1 MKLSCQQVYGKI
13 QTQRKK
19 NDKKK
24 PPPVFELLV
33 EKTLRKEDMFQYPIV
48 TFSLISANPNGS
60 LWQEKNKVNLRN

>member
-1 MKLSCQQVYGKI
+1 MPTSIRQN
-13 QTQRKK
+13 TDTEKK
-19 NDKKK
+19 NDKKN

-33 EKTLRKEDMFQYPIV
+33 EKALRKEDMFQYPIV